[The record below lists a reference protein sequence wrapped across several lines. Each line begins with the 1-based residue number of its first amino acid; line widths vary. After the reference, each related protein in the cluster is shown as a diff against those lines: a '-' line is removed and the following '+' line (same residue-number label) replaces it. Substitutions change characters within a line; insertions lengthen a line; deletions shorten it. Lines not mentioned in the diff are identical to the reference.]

1 MVRLPKIQMVGG
13 KAMTTSD
20 VLSIGTPVSLIGIRN
35 GEPRTAIGTVC
46 AEVPLIVEISVSDT
60 DWATKG
66 ESLKVL
72 FQNSG
77 NFETVDSNILS
88 VTKFSGKVRI
98 ELEHVSWEKSNR
110 RSYERKIAKVLTKC
124 RFVSEDSDG
133 ICIREFTVTTNDI
146 SLGGAWV
153 QADAEICKGTIFNC
167 ELSVGPDSIVK
178 VLGVVAWVDPN
189 GKGFG
194 VEFLNFL
201 GDSYSILQSFISK
214 LAA

>member
-1 MVRLPKIQMVGG
+1 
-13 KAMTTSD
+13 MTTFD
-20 VLSIGTPVSLIGIRN
+20 VLNVGTPVSLIGMRD
-35 GEPRTAIGTVC
+35 GVPRTAIGTVC
-46 AEVPLIVEISVSDT
+46 SEAPLIVEISVSDT
-60 DWATKG
+60 EWAAKG

-98 ELEHVSWEKSNR
+98 ELEHVTWEKSNR
-110 RSYERKIAKVLTKC
+110 RNYERKVAKVLTKC
-124 RFVSEDSDG
+124 RFVTEDSEG
-133 ICIREFTVTTNDI
+133 VRIKEFTVTTNDI

-167 ELSVGPDSIVK
+167 ELSVGPDSTVK

-194 VEFLNFL
+194 VEFLDFL
-201 GDSYSILQSFISK
+201 GGSYQVLQGFMSK